1 MSEDVK
7 MSVSAPVVKDER
19 KIVYVVFEDVAQSA
33 EFEAPAGTLVKN
45 AGFSDEDIAV
55 LSDYVKNEWDTI
67 LSMAKGI
74 DPMKAFLET

>member
-45 AGFSDEDIAV
+45 AGFSDGDIEI
-55 LSDYVKNEWDTI
+55 LKDYI
-67 LSMAKGI
+67 
-74 DPMKAFLET
+74 

>member
-33 EFEAPAGTLVKN
+33 EFEAPTGALVKN
-45 AGFSDEDIAV
+45 AGFSDEDVEV
-55 LSDYVKNEWDTI
+55 LREYVKNNWKKIFD
-67 LSMAKGI
+67 MAKDI
-74 DPMKAFLET
+74 DPMKAFLS

>member
-45 AGFSDEDIAV
+45 SGFSEEDVEV
-55 LSDYVKNEWDTI
+55 LQEYIKNNWKTI
-67 LSMAKGI
+67 FDMAKDI
-74 DPMKAFLET
+74 DPMKAFLF